1 MLLFFFLNNLTTAMW
16 LKNAEY
22 IEHVEQ
28 TFKAS
33 VVYFIE
39 MIQFKILMFLGQEFL
54 TEFT

>member
-1 MLLFFFLNNLTTAMW
+1 MW

-54 TEFT
+54 TEFTWAVILH